1 VSLVDRVRRR
11 FARPPEPVRAVV
23 LASADPDERVLAW
36 GDLVREEG
44 WLVATSRGLR
54 RVPADLPLPEA
65 GGVGVLP
72 WHEVASARWTATG
85 DGGGRFEVTALT
97 EVEPGVQARLPV
109 ERHALRDAG
118 DLPAVV
124 RRRVDQT
131 VVASRRAPL
140 PGRGEVVLVA
150 RRVPGQAAREWTVVF
165 DDDADRSDPVAREA
179 ARQKLAEA
187 VATDQ
192 VV

>member
-1 VSLVDRVRRR
+1 MSVLDRVRRR
-11 FARPPEPVRAVV
+11 FTRPPELVRAVA

-36 GDLVREEG
+36 GGLVRDEG

-54 RVPADLPLPEA
+54 RVPADLSLTEA
-65 GGVGVLP
+65 GDVAVLP

-109 ERHALRDAG
+109 ERHALREAG

-140 PGRGEVVLVA
+140 PTGGGVVLVA

-165 DDDADRSDPVAREA
+165 DADADRSDPVAREV
-179 ARQKLAEA
+179 AREKLAEA
-187 VATDQ
+187 VAADQ
-192 VV
+192 VD